1 MKVLLYSEG
10 LKQIG
15 KSGLGK
21 AIRHQKRAL
30 ELEGVEYTTNPHEDF
45 DVLHINTYFL
55 KSICFAQRCRREGK
69 AIVYHA
75 HSTQEDFR
83 NSFLFSNQIAPS
95 VKKWLIHCYRK
106 GDILIT
112 PTEYSKKLLERYNMG
127 REIVAISNGIDLSRF
142 APIEHAR
149 EKFCEKFG
157 YDVRDRIVMG
167 IGLYIERK
175 GILDFV
181 ELARRM
187 PDIQFIWF
195 GYTNLNL
202 VPLEIRRAV
211 ETRLPNLR
219 FAGYVENEYIN
230 LALQGTDLYLFPT
243 LEETEGIPAIEA
255 CAAQANFIVRD
266 IPVFDGWLEHGINT
280 YKAKDVDEFERL
292 TRDHLSGRIPS
303 LTEAAYAVAQ
313 ERDLAT
319 IGRRLRETYER
330 ALVLRD
336 QRVR

>member
-10 LKQIG
+10 LKQIA

-30 ELEGVEYTTNPHEDF
+30 ELEGVEYTTDPHEDF

-55 KSICFAQRCRREGK
+55 KSIYFAQRCRRKGK

-112 PTEYSKKLLERYNMG
+112 PTEYSKKLLERYDMG

-142 APIEHAR
+142 APIERAR

-157 YDVRDRIVMG
+157 YNTSDRIVMG

-187 PDIQFIWF
+187 PDMEFIWF
-195 GYTNLNL
+195 GHTNLNL

-211 ETRLPNLR
+211 ETSLPNLR

-255 CAAQANFIVRD
+255 CAARANFIVRD
-266 IPVFDGWLEHGINT
+266 IPVFGGWLEHGVNT
-280 YKAKDVDEFERL
+280 YKAKDVDEFEQL
-292 TRDHLSGRIPS
+292 IRDRLSGRIPS
-303 LTEAAYAVAQ
+303 LTEVAYAVAQ

-336 QRVR
+336 QRIR